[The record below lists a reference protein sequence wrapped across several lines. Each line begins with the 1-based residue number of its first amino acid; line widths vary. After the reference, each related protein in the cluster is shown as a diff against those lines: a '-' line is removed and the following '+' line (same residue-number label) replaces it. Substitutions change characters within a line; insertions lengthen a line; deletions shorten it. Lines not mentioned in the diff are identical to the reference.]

1 MAKIKKQKTHFV
13 CQSCGFD
20 TPRWQG
26 KCPACNTW
34 NSFVEE
40 KYIEN
45 SKRNTSNSAKEYKQP
60 VTLTQINTDNLPRLA
75 TVSGELNRVLGGGIV
90 SGSVVLIGG
99 DPGIGKSTLVLQE
112 AGGLCTEQLKILYV
126 TGEESVSQIK
136 MRADR
141 LGISAGNLYI
151 LAETEL
157 EAVME
162 TIQRLKPRMVVVDSI
177 QTMSSLKLE
186 SAPGSISQVRE
197 CALQFIQLAKND
209 NVPVILV
216 GHVTKEGYLA
226 GPKVLEHMVDTL
238 LLFEGDRDHFYRIL
252 RAVKNRFGST
262 REVGV
267 FEMVNKGL
275 LDVHDPSA
283 IFLSERKMGTSGSTV
298 VCCMEGTRP
307 ILVEIQALVAPANY
321 GMPQRTTTGV
331 DYKRIAIL
339 LAVLEK
345 RLGYRLKN
353 MDVFVNAVGGIRI
366 DETAADLGAL
376 ACIASSISNK
386 IIESQALLLGEVG
399 LGGELRSISHIE
411 ARLTEAEKMGFTRA
425 VIPASNKKS
434 ISKKFKLDI
443 MAVQTAQQ
451 ALDGVLN

>member
-1 MAKIKKQKTHFV
+1 MAKTKKTKTHFV

-45 SKRNTSNSAKEYKQP
+45 SKRNSSGIAKDYKQP
-60 VTLTQINTDNLPRLA
+60 VTLTQINTDNMPRIK

-209 NVPVILV
+209 NIPVLLI

-275 LDVHDPSA
+275 LDVADPSA

-451 ALDGVLN
+451 ALDSVLI